1 MVNTEEQVISEPNVT
16 QRRADIQAN
25 TTGFKFSF
33 YSKQKRHN
41 ENRTM
46 NPHFGTATQGRV
58 RGIKIGTSAV
68 EVVEPRRSPD
78 RQAEWPGL
86 SVPPRLRRALE
97 RTRLRRTGTTT
108 VTQDTGVNSSLSYTA
123 SPTPCHFRHEGRGVH
138 TWALF
143 GDDPGLLAQASGLR
157 AQVPRTDRFWVSYC
171 MIACLIACH
180 HTCRPVQKQPSNSPR
195 VYTYLVRVSLYSY
208 MMLMCVIYAD
218 SQKG

>member
-1 MVNTEEQVISEPNVT
+1 MVNTDEQVISEPNVT

-86 SVPPRLRRALE
+86 SVPPRLRLGSVVLWSALDSGAQAPPH
-97 RTRLRRTGTTT
+97 R
-108 VTQDTGVNSSLSYTA
+108 DTGHRRQFLSVIHRAISVTKEGG
-123 SPTPCHFRHEGRGVH
+123 STLGHF
-138 TWALF
+138 
-143 GDDPGLLAQASGLR
+143 LATTQAARSGLR
-157 AQVPRTDRFWVSYC
+157 PQGPGAANRRILGVILYDSVLDS
-171 MIACLIACH
+171 M
-180 HTCRPVQKQPSNSPR
+180 SPHLLSSPEA
-195 VYTYLVRVSLYSY
+195 T
-208 MMLMCVIYAD
+208 I
-218 SQKG
+218 